1 MAEPTADPSKSAA
14 TKKISG
20 VSDALTKPGDVII
33 ASLDLTVIS
42 SEQPLDLKPFMMEI
56 NLYEDIFSPTLHGS
70 VVIRDSLNLVGT
82 LPIVGDEVLTIDIQT
97 PWGEMGGYSKGNLG
111 AFDPINKIQKSFSV
125 YAVKNRKL
133 NNDREQYYELLFC
146 SLEAAADNVTKI
158 SKKFEGT
165 TDEIVSE
172 IFTENM
178 KSKRFFNSKDEVVA
192 APIPATTDGTES
204 SQDVTDETLYT
215 ELYIADTPH
224 ETEITFVSPMW
235 SPIETLNWLAKR
247 SIGNL
252 HKSPTFLFYE
262 TTKGFYFASIEG
274 LVKNQLEN
282 GDIYSAFVYNTN
294 LQNLDKVSSMTKGF
308 QTIEALEFITN
319 LDILQSQDLGHFA
332 STIHSFNMVKKE
344 YTAYHYDHGFNYKQ
358 YNHMEDGK
366 LDPASGA
373 YTFPDI
379 DKDDPSKTDK
389 KYKMIF
395 PINVM
400 RSADSKPFVS
410 TVNPGVLD
418 STVDSID
425 LRPEDFVSQRNS
437 SLMDLTTLRLQI
449 TVPGRTDA
457 EVGRMI
463 KLYYPSVGEKTK
475 EDSEALIWDK
485 FISGIYMITAIRHQ
499 ISPLRHTMFLEISKD
514 SYAQQIY
521 EVEEIGG
528 SDTTENTGTPAP
540 DPAATPTDP
549 AATSAPATNST
560 KPVGKGSFIGDS
572 IAQGLGSSA
581 KGASTNATVG
591 WNTDK
596 IKKNYVAKGGSDYTV
611 ISMGSND
618 KGYPNIKT
626 AENATAVRESI
637 KSQTKKVIWILPYD
651 TAIAQKIQGV
661 ASKYGDKTVR
671 LSEFPSN
678 DGLHPKSYAK
688 VLERVNS
695 EIGS

>member
-1 MAEPTADPSKSAA
+1 MAEQPVTGQEKSKPSPA
-14 TKKISG
+14 ISD
-20 VSDALTKPGDVII
+20 SMTKPGDVII
-33 ASLDLTVIS
+33 SSLTLNVVS
-42 SEQPLDLKPFMMEI
+42 SEEPLDLKPFMMEI
-56 NLYEDIFSPTLHGS
+56 NLFEDIFSPSLHGS
-70 VVIRDSLNLVGT
+70 VIIRDSLNLIGR
-82 LPIVGDEVLTIDIQT
+82 LPIIGDEVLTMDIQT
-97 PWGEMGGYSKGNLG
+97 PWKELGGYTKSNLG
-111 AFDPINKIQKSFSV
+111 TFDPINKIQKSFSV

-146 SLEAAADNVTKI
+146 SIEASSDNVVKI
-158 SKKFEGT
+158 CQKFEGT

-172 IFTENM
+172 IFKENI
-178 KSKRFFNSKDEVVA
+178 KSQRFFTRKSEVSTGSTK
-192 APIPATTDGTES
+192 PEEPETGTDS
-204 SQDVTDETLYT
+204 SYEISDETAYT

-224 ETEITFVSPMW
+224 ETNITFVSPMW
-235 SPIETLNWLAKR
+235 SPFQCINWLAKR

-252 HKSPTFLFYE
+252 NKSPTFMFYE
-262 TTKGFYFASIEG
+262 TTKAFYFASIEG

-294 LQNLDKVSSMTKGF
+294 LSNLQTVSSLIKGF
-308 QTIEALEFITN
+308 QTIEALQFITN
-319 LDILQSQDLGHFA
+319 LDVIQSQDLGHFA
-332 STIHSFNMVKKE
+332 STVHSFNMVKKE
-344 YTAYHYDHGFNYKQ
+344 YTAYYYDHGFNYKQ

-366 LDPASGA
+366 LDASSGA

-379 DKDDPSKTDK
+379 DKEDPTKTDK
-389 KYKMIF
+389 QYKMIF
-395 PINVM
+395 PINVL
-400 RSADSKPFVS
+400 RSSDTKPFVS

-418 STVDSID
+418 STEDSID
-425 LRPEDFVSQRNS
+425 LHPEEFVSQRNS

-463 KLYYPSVGEKTK
+463 KLYYPSVGEKTQ

-485 FISGIYMITAIRHQ
+485 FVTGIYMITAIHHQ

-514 SYAQQIY
+514 SYAQEIY
-521 EVEEIGG
+521 EVEELGG
-528 SDTTENTGTPAP
+528 SDGTSAPASDSEPTT
-540 DPAATPTDP
+540 TDP
-549 AATSAPATNST
+549 AAPAASPT

-572 IAQGLGSSA
+572 IAQGLGTSA
-581 KGASTNATVG
+581 KDATTNATVG

-596 IKKNYVAKGGSDYTV
+596 IKQNYVAKGGSDYTV

-618 KGYPNIKT
+618 KGFPNIKT

-637 KSQTKKVIWILPYD
+637 KAQTKKVIWILPYD
-651 TAIAQKIQGV
+651 TTIAQKIQGV
-661 ASKYGDKTVR
+661 ASKYGDKTVK

>member
-1 MAEPTADPSKSAA
+1 MAENRVDPTQSTPPP
-14 TKKISG
+14 KKAI
-20 VSDALTKPGDVII
+20 SDALTKPGDVII
-33 ASLDLTVIS
+33 ATLDLIVVS

-70 VVIRDSLNLVGT
+70 VVIRDSLNLIGR
-82 LPIVGDEVLTIDIQT
+82 LPIIGDEILTLDIQT
-97 PWGEMGGYSKGNLG
+97 PWGELGGYAKSNLG
-111 AFDPINKIQKSFSV
+111 TFDPINKIQKSFSV

-146 SLEAAADNVTKI
+146 SLEASSDNVTKI
-158 SKKFEGT
+158 CKKFEGT
-165 TDEIVSE
+165 TDEIAAE

-178 KSKRFFNSKDEVVA
+178 KSPRFFTNKDSAIGVESQSDSTEENSQTKM
-192 APIPATTDGTES
+192 
-204 SQDVTDETLYT
+204 
-215 ELYIADTPH
+215 ELFISDTPH
-224 ETEITFVSPMW
+224 DTHITFVPPMW
-235 SPIETLNWLAKR
+235 TPIQTLNWLAKR
-247 SIGNL
+247 SIGL
-252 HKSPTFLFYE
+252 KYKSPTFMFYE
-262 TTKGFYFASIEG
+262 TTKGFYFASIES

-294 LQNLDKVSSMTKGF
+294 LDNLQTVSSLTKGF

-319 LDILQSQDLGHFA
+319 LDVIQSQDLGHFA
-332 STIHSFNMVKKE
+332 SVVHSFDMVKKE
-344 YTAYHYDHGFNYKQ
+344 YTAYHYDHGFNYKK
-358 YNHMEDGK
+358 YHHMEDGT
-366 LDPASGA
+366 LDPSSGA
-373 YTFPDI
+373 YTFPEI
-379 DKDDPSKTDK
+379 DNDDPTKTNK
-389 KYKMIF
+389 KYKTIF

-418 STVDSID
+418 STEDSID
-425 LRPEDFVSQRNS
+425 LRPQDFVSQRNS
-437 SLMDLTTLRLQI
+437 SLMDLTTLRLQL

-463 KLYYPSVGEKTK
+463 KLFYPSVGEKTN

-485 FISGIYMITAIRHQ
+485 FITGIYMITAIHHQ

-514 SYAQQIY
+514 SYAQEIY
-521 EVEEIGG
+521 EVEEVGG
-528 SDTTENTGTPAP
+528 SENTGTPA
-540 DPAATPTDP
+540 TDP
-549 AATSAPATNST
+549 AAPTSDPANPATNST

-572 IAQGLGSSA
+572 IAQGLGSVA
-581 KGASTNATVG
+581 KDASTNATVG

-596 IKKNYVAKGGSDYTV
+596 IKQNYTAKGGSDYTV

-626 AENATAVRESI
+626 VENATAVRESI
-637 KSQTKKVIWILPYD
+637 KAQTKKVIWILPYD
-651 TAIAQKIQGV
+651 ATIAQKIQGV
-661 ASKYGDKTVR
+661 ASKYGDKTIK

-678 DGLHPKSYAK
+678 DGLHPKSYQK

-695 EIGS
+695 VIGS